1 MKLAL
6 EPCVHLAQQ
15 LVSSALDLRADN
27 GEAEHGV
34 TKWGRIGGHE
44 VEGRRSLLEEG
55 DVDAPLHGAAVEV
68 VDTHD
73 ANVFIVH
80 HGGDGGGGVV

>member
-1 MKLAL
+1 MRLAL

-15 LVSSALDLRADN
+15 LVSSALDLRAEN
-27 GEAEHGV
+27 GEAEHEV

-55 DVDAPLHGAAVEV
+55 DVDAPLHGAAEA
-68 VDTHD
+68 VDTHNT
-73 ANVFIVH
+73 NVLTVH
-80 HGGDGGGGVV
+80 NDGDRGGGGV